1 MTRWL
6 LAGGG
11 TAGHVNPLLAVADEL
26 VAGGDE
32 VLVLGT
38 AEGLESRL
46 VPERGYELL
55 VIPRLPFPRR
65 PNRAALA
72 FPRAVRGSIATTRRY
87 LTDRGVDGVLGF
99 GGYAAAPAYLAARGA
114 RVPFALHEQNAKPG
128 LANRLGA
135 RLTLAVGVTFA
146 GTPLPHAEVTGMPL
160 RREIADLDRAAA
172 RQEARAFFGLDPDRP
187 VLLVTGG
194 SLGAERLNRTA
205 LASARSVLDAGW
217 QVLHLAGGRSS
228 APDPELPGYRL
239 LPYADR
245 MDLVLAAADLA
256 VSRAGASTVSEL
268 TALGLPAVYV
278 PYAVGNGEQR
288 HNAAGVVRAGG
299 AVLIED
305 ARFTPETFA
314 AEVLPILTDPA
325 RLAGLTASAG
335 TGGVRNGAERM
346 TRLARSVLDGSRRVG
361 SGA

>member
-1 MTRWL
+1 
-6 LAGGG
+6 
-11 TAGHVNPLLAVADEL
+11 VNPLLAVADEL
-26 VAGGDE
+26 VATGDE

-65 PNRAALA
+65 PGRAALA
-72 FPRAVRGSIATTRRY
+72 FPRKVTGSIATTRGY
-87 LTDRGVDGVLGF
+87 LAERGIDAVIGF
-99 GGYAAAPAYLAARGA
+99 GGYASAPAYLAARRAG
-114 RVPFALHEQNAKPG
+114 VPFALHEQNAKPG

-135 RLTLAVGVTFA
+135 RLTRAVGVTFA

-160 RREIADLDRAAA
+160 RREIAGLDRASVRAS
-172 RQEARAFFGLDPDRP
+172 ARAFFELDPDRP

-205 LASARSVLDAGW
+205 TESASAVLDAGW
-217 QVLHLAGGRSS
+217 QVLHLAGGRTSV
-228 APDPELPGYRL
+228 PDPGLPGYRM

-245 MDLVLAAADLA
+245 MDLVLSAADLA

-268 TALGLPAVYV
+268 AAVGLPAVYV

-288 HNAAGVVRAGG
+288 HNAAGIVAAGG

-314 AEVLPILTDPA
+314 AEVLPILSDPS
-325 RLAGLTASAG
+325 RLARMTAAAG
-335 TGGVRNGAERM
+335 AGGVRDGAERM
-346 TRLARSVLDGSRRVG
+346 TRLARGVLGEARRVG